1 MGNDLTKEEDIV
13 KEENVQNENIRYG
26 LLSRKGGEKSNDDDY
41 IISPNKII
49 QEGDTCIEY
58 SLFGIFDGHN
68 NNYISKY
75 LSENINKYFEK
86 EIKEINQDNYI
97 SKIETIFKEID
108 KVLRNEQNK
117 NKYNE
122 NDILGEEDV
131 NNSEKILIKNSI
143 KNFEYIS
150 EDFKEIDDNDNE
162 IDNFLAFKNLFDY
175 KNNFLNSKNNLNYIG
190 SSASIVLINKED
202 IFTIELG
209 ITKCFLFDKKGKILN
224 SKIKSK
230 DKNDTNVKE
239 NIENKN
245 EHTFNND
252 KEKKRIKKFNKS
264 IDYEALK
271 MNPYLP
277 TSRSFGFFKYKENE
291 LLKEENQIISCIPDI
306 EKYNKNKVDYILL
319 FTGLAIN
326 SEIQKLFTKTIKNI
340 NKNEKVKYTK
350 IIEELL
356 KNPKIKS
363 KKTNDIIKNETGKN
377 HLNFFFGNN
386 DFQEENII
394 LKELDEDFYRDVIEL
409 NETQNKNE
417 HGNVTCILIK
427 INKDKNEIQEENK
440 IKEKNKEENDNKP
453 SEDKSDSQ
461 NIDKKK
467 ENENNPDKNVNEIKE
482 NEKKEED
489 KKDANDDN
497 DENLK

>member
-26 LLSRKGGEKSNDDDY
+26 LLSRKGGEKSNDDYY

-108 KVLRNEQNK
+108 KVLRNEQNN

-209 ITKCFLFDKKGKILN
+209 ITKCFLFD
-224 SKIKSK
+224 
-230 DKNDTNVKE
+230 
-239 NIENKN
+239 
-245 EHTFNND
+245 D

-394 LKELDEDFYRDVIEL
+394 LKELDEDYYRDVIEL

-427 INKDKNEIQEENK
+427 ILIKRKKMK
-440 IKEKNKEENDNKP
+440 I
-453 SEDKSDSQ
+453 
-461 NIDKKK
+461 IL
-467 ENENNPDKNVNEIKE
+467 IKM
-482 NEKKEED
+482 
-489 KKDANDDN
+489 
-497 DENLK
+497 